1 MQTSTFRGAAIALI
15 AGLAAASPLA
25 AQAQDTA
32 APAAPALETYDAA
45 TPLATVGAKT
55 ITLGD
60 LIRARQG
67 LNQQVQSLP
76 DATIF
81 EGMLEEMIRREMF
94 AEAALLEGLENDPEV
109 AKLIADARRAL
120 LSSAY
125 VERLLQPAITEEAI
139 RARYQAEIADLP
151 QEEEVRAR
159 HILVETEEA
168 AIALKAELDGGADF
182 VEQAKAKST
191 GPSGPNGGDLGY
203 FKKGDM
209 VPPFAEAA
217 FALQPG
223 EISAPVQTNFGW
235 HVIKLEDRRMTPP
248 PSFEQMAP
256 QLSRLVAQEIADKAV
271 ADLSGS
277 VVVERPE
284 LLPPAAAIREDALV
298 AGQ

>member
-1 MQTSTFRGAAIALI
+1 MQTSIFRAAAIALC
-15 AGLAAASPLA
+15 AGLAAAAPT
-25 AQAQDTA
+25 AQAQET
-32 APAAPALETYDAA
+32 PALETYDAA
-45 TPLATVGAKT
+45 TPLATIGSTT

-81 EGMLEEMIRREMF
+81 DGMLEEMIRREMF
-94 AEAALLEGLENDPEV
+94 AEAAILEGLENDPEV

-223 EISAPVQTNFGW
+223 EVSAPVQTNFGW

-271 ADLSGS
+271 ADLEGS
-277 VVVERPE
+277 VTVARPE
-284 LLPPAAAIREDALV
+284 QLPPAAAIREDALV